1 MPKASEAYN
10 LHVLRPDLAMQW
22 HPTRNG
28 ALGPKDVTPGSRRK
42 VWWLCEH
49 GHWWSASVLD
59 RVRGKRC
66 TYCGELQKQGGQ
78 AMADVMPVLLRE
90 WHPSRNQGIKAREV
104 LCTHPNKLWW
114 LCDRGHEWQATVKSR
129 LAGRPCPFCSSFM
142 PEDFTQNHSKTG
154 APVTPIV
161 PLAAQHSNNPSQRK
175 LHEQASLNDTG
186 RELRRS
192 KRYLQVSTVMLESD
206 RTGVFGYAQINNY
219 SASGLLIRSDF
230 PMQPGTLARIRLE
243 TPLYASASRVV
254 ESRVVWCR
262 EIGGDAERN
271 SRFGI
276 GVSLL

>member
-28 ALGPKDVTPGSRRK
+28 VLGPKDVTPGSRRK

-66 TYCGELQKQGGQ
+66 TYCGELQKQGVQ

-90 WHPSRNQGIKAREV
+90 WHPSRNQGIMVRKV
-104 LCTHPNKLWW
+104 LCTHPDKLWW
-114 LCDRGHEWQATVKSR
+114 LCERGHEWQATVKSR
-129 LAGRPCPFCSSFM
+129 LAGRPCPFCSSLM
-142 PEDFTQNHSKTG
+142 PEDFTGNRLQTG
-154 APVTPIV
+154 AAGTLTA
-161 PLAAQHSNNPSQRK
+161 PLTTHHSTNPAPRK
-175 LHEQASLNDTG
+175 LLEQASVNETSN
-186 RELRRS
+186 ELRRS
-192 KRYLQVSTVMLESD
+192 KRYVYASTVMVESD

-219 SASGLLIRSDF
+219 SASGMLIRSDF
-230 PMQPGTLARIRLE
+230 PMRPGTLARIRLE
-243 TPLYASASRVV
+243 TPLYASASCVV

-262 EIGGDAERN
+262 EIAGDADRY